1 MRDALAGSP
10 MVERLTL
17 DQKVAGSS
25 PAPPANALRNAYAN
39 TRERRCA
46 SALARYRRKR
56 QTFIM
61 LLGGE
66 CVQCG
71 ATQRLEFDHINRSE
85 KLFTITSCWD
95 YPAQVML
102 AELAKC
108 QLLCKPCHKAKTLVE
123 LTGPRAHGTW
133 GQYTN
138 GKCRCRVCKDFFNAY
153 KRSLR
158 AKKKA
163 AL

>member
-10 MVERLTL
+10 TVERLTL

-25 PAPPANALRNAYAN
+25 PAPPAKFDGNTYSLARYHRKRNAYIV
-39 TRERRCA
+39 
-46 SALARYRRKR
+46 S
-56 QTFIM
+56 
-61 LLGGE
+61 LGGK
-66 CVQCG
+66 CVRCG
-71 ATQRLEFDHINRSE
+71 ATQQLEFDHIKRSE
-85 KLFTITSCWD
+85 KLFTITDCWD
-95 YPAQVML
+95 YPVQMML

-123 LTGPRAHGTW
+123 VTGPRAHGTW